1 MKTIPLFTSDLH
13 LGDERQSILDR
24 PFGNAHDCAAEIFH
38 NLKVS
43 ICRNTCLYVVG
54 DLSLNEKWLDRFE
67 EATCVAKKR
76 ILIKGNY
83 DNLPLKRY
91 EQVFDIIEDSYID
104 ISFNH
109 NGSKKDFR
117 MHHYPTRDAVSDKFS
132 LCGHVH
138 GAWKVQKNMLNL
150 SVDVHHFRPIDA
162 EKILFYYDAIC
173 KFYDQDVWAH
183 EHPTNQHHA
192 RDRGQAGTY
201 WEREFGGSHK
211 G

>member
-1 MKTIPLFTSDLH
+1 MRQVLTSDFH
-13 LGDERQSILDR
+13 LGDDRMKLLGR
-24 PFGNAHDCAAEIFH
+24 PFQDGTECGHKLLQNLNFHLDMGDELIF
-38 NLKVS
+38 N
-43 ICRNTCLYVVG
+43 G
-54 DLSLNEKWLDRFE
+54 DLCMDKDWLHLFDK
-67 EATCVAKKR
+67 ATSHTSRRV
-76 ILIKGNY
+76 LIKGNY
-83 DNLPLKRY
+83 DTLDDEVYLK
-91 EQVFDIIEDSYID
+91 VFDEVLDYLDID
-104 ISFNH
+104 IEH
-109 NGSKKDFR
+109 EGRKLACR
-117 MHHYPTRDAVSDKFS
+117 VHHYPTKDPVIERFS
-132 LCGHVH
+132 LCGHIH